1 MNALVDTVFLVLVAI
16 KTFITWPIIGVLGG
30 MFSGFIINLAF
41 QDMVLNVL
49 VGMFPGLK
57 GLALYQIGGGLGF
70 LGAFFKSNL
79 VSKD

>member
-1 MNALVDTVFLVLVAI
+1 MTAFGAMFLIIVAVVV
-16 KTFITWPIIGVLGG
+16 WPIIGVLGG
-30 MFSGFIINLAF
+30 MFSGFIINLVF

>member
-1 MNALVDTVFLVLVAI
+1 MNTFGAMFLIIVAVVV
-16 KTFITWPIIGVLGG
+16 WPIIGVLGG
-30 MFSGFIINLAF
+30 MFSGFIINLVF

>member
-1 MNALVDTVFLVLVAI
+1 MNALVGKVFLVLVAI
-16 KTFITWPIIGVLGG
+16 ITWPIIGVLGG
-30 MFSGFIINLAF
+30 MFSGFIINLVF

-57 GLALYQIGGGLGF
+57 GLALYQIGGGLSF

>member
-1 MNALVDTVFLVLVAI
+1 MNTFGAMFLIIVAVVV
-16 KTFITWPIIGVLGG
+16 WPIIGVLGG
-30 MFSGFIINLAF
+30 MFSGFIINLVF

-79 VSKD
+79 MSKD